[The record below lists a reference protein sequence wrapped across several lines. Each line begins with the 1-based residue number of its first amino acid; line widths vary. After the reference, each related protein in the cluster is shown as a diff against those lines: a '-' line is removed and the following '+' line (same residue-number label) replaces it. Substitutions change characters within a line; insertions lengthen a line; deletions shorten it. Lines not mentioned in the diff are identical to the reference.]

1 MMRKSFAM
9 LAVIGAPL
17 WLAACAHEPEVATG
31 PLPTADTIRFA
42 AGPCFGACPSYSV
55 TIEPDGS
62 GVLIPQRN
70 TAVPG
75 ETRFT
80 VTVAQYRRLRT
91 ALAPWRPAT
100 GTKKRIAQG
109 ENCTRAATDMPG
121 YQIEWSRRGKAKTN
135 LDFYAGCFDARYAGL
150 RKAVGDVPA
159 ILDIQKMLKAPVRPA
174 G

>member
-1 MMRKSFAM
+1 MRKSLGV
-9 LAVIGAPL
+9 LAVAGMPL
-17 WLAACAHEPEVATG
+17 WLAACAHKAEVAQG

-42 AGPCFGACPSYSV
+42 AGPCFGACPSYNV
-55 TIEPDGS
+55 TVEPDGS
-62 GVLIPQRN
+62 GVLIPQKN

-80 VTVAQYRRLRT
+80 VTTAQYRRLRA
-91 ALAPWRPAT
+91 ALAPWRPTT
-100 GTKKRIAQG
+100 GTKKRIAPN

-121 YQIEWSRRGKAKTN
+121 YQIEWSRRGQGRTN
-135 LDFYAGCFDARYAGL
+135 LDFYSGCSDARYAGL

-159 ILDIQKMLKAPVRPA
+159 ILDIQKMLKVPVKPA